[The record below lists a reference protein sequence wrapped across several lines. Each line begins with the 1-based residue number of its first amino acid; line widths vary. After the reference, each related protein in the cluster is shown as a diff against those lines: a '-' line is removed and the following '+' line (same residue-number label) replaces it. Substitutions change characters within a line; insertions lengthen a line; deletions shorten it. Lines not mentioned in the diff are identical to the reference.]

1 MARQSLEMRSTL
13 LTFRTMCGM
22 SGDSK
27 LPTPRA
33 WREQR
38 QKESQQI
45 LAALPEIAEPQ
56 FTLAWDLEISG
67 QGPQEQRHWVIRH
80 GQRVLYREAA
90 RLEDYHRFELLARLL
105 RQKYGSRVR
114 DLVPAD
120 SSDVAYYL
128 YGDFLGAV
136 SRVEAARKRNFGVL

>member
-1 MARQSLEMRSTL
+1 MKSTL

-22 SGDSK
+22 SGNPK

-45 LAALPEIAEPQ
+45 LAALPQIAEPE
-56 FTLAWDLEISG
+56 FTLVWDLQLRGE
-67 QGPQEQRHWVIRH
+67 GPQQQRQWIIRH
-80 GQRVLYREAA
+80 GDQVIYREPAN
-90 RLEDYHRFELLARLL
+90 LEDYHRFELLARLL

-114 DLVPAD
+114 DLVPGE
-120 SSDVAYYL
+120 SSDVACYL

-136 SRVEAARKRNFGVL
+136 SRVEAARKRNFGAG